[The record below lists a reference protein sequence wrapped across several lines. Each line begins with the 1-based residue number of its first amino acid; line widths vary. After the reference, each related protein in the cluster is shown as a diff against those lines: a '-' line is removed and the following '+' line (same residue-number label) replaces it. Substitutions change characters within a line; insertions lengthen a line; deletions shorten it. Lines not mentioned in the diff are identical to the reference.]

1 MENGSET
8 TRAIA
13 AMWQGGVSEYINAQ
27 SEFSRALQNSNQ
39 RWLGRIQSMAEV
51 GSAFASKLI
60 AARSPL
66 DAFAAWQDWAAQWL
80 KISAENWRQLFSDS
94 QKIGELESRLVATAD
109 AANE

>member
-8 TRAIA
+8 ASAFA
-13 AMWQGGVSEYINAQ
+13 AMWQGGVSEYFNAQ
-27 SEFSRALQNSNQ
+27 SEFSRALQIPQ

-66 DAFAAWQDWAAQWL
+66 DAFAAWQEGAAQWL
-80 KISAENWRQLFSDS
+80 KISAENWQQLFSDG
-94 QKIGELESRLVATAD
+94 QKIGELEGRLVAAAD
-109 AANE
+109 GADE

>member
-1 MENGSET
+1 MENSSET
-8 TRAIA
+8 TRAFA
-13 AMWQGGVSEYINAQ
+13 AIWQRGVADYINAQ

-66 DAFAAWQDWAAQWL
+66 DAFAAWQEWAAQWL
-80 KISAENWRQLFSDS
+80 EPISKFQ
-94 QKIGELESRLVATAD
+94 TAVD
-109 AANE
+109 PL